1 MGLTTDLHKETLE
14 SRGDIQ
20 PCIHEGNYYKT
31 VLSQTFYM
39 YNQSEFSMSKSVSNL
54 NFEFQ

>member
-1 MGLTTDLHKETLE
+1 MGLTIHLHKETLE

-39 YNQSEFSMSKSVSNL
+39 YN
-54 NFEFQ
+54 